1 VEQQIKWLKRFLGIE
16 PGELPPEP
24 SDLHLRTVEIKARIA
39 AIRSS
44 YGWTE
49 KSYKHTS
56 ASPQLAVAAEQQ
68 PAVKA
73 GSDDLKAKLLAM
85 KK

>member
-1 VEQQIKWLKRFLGIE
+1 MEQQIKWLKRFLGME
-16 PGELPPEP
+16 PGELPSEP

-49 KSYKHTS
+49 QSDKHTS
-56 ASPQLAVAAEQQ
+56 APSKLAMATEQ
-68 PAVKA
+68 PTAIA
-73 GSDDLKAKLLAM
+73 GPVDLKAKLLAM